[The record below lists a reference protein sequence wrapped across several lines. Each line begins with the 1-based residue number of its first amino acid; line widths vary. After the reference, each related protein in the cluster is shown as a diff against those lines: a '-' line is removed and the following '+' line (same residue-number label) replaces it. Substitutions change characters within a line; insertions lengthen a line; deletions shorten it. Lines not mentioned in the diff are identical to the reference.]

1 MDPKMQEQLDAIEV
15 RVEAI
20 HASVEKIRWY
30 MKVTAWVTIIVFVLP
45 LIGLFFAI
53 PAMIQAVTQASS
65 LL

>member
-1 MDPKMQEQLDAIEV
+1 MDPKIQEQLDSIEV
-15 RVEAI
+15 RVNEI
-20 HASVEKIRWY
+20 HTSVEKIRWY

-53 PAMIQAVTQASS
+53 PALMRSMSEAMT